1 MPRHRDYY
9 EDQADAEA
17 HNTATSFPLQPEG
30 DSWVGALCGRHAH
43 EAKGRF
49 GVEVHAVLCVNAHC
63 PATCSICNME
73 FAPREQ
79 VA

>member
-9 EDQADAEA
+9 DDPADAEA
-17 HNTATSFPLQPEG
+17 HNTAPRFPLQPEG
-30 DSWVGALCGRHAH
+30 DSWIGALCGRHAH
-43 EAKGRF
+43 EAPHRF
-49 GVEVHAVLCVNAHC
+49 GAAVHAVRCENAAC
-63 PATCSICNME
+63 PATCSVCNME

>member
-1 MPRHRDYY
+1 MTQKHRDYY
-9 EDQADAEA
+9 ENEAEA
-17 HNTATSFPLQPEG
+17 LTHNTAPSFPQQSGG

-43 EAKGRF
+43 EAPHRF
-49 GVEVHAVLCVNAHC
+49 GEVHAVLCVNPSCEAEC
-63 PATCSICNME
+63 AVCRFE

>member
-17 HNTATSFPLQPEG
+17 HNTAATFPLQPKG
-30 DSWVGALCGRHAH
+30 DSWQGALCGRHAH
-43 EAKGRF
+43 EAHGRF
-49 GVEVHAVLCVNAHC
+49 GDVHAVLCVNAAC
-63 PATCSICNME
+63 PATCSVCNLE
-73 FAPREQ
+73 FQPREQ

>member
-1 MPRHRDYY
+1 MKHRDYY
-9 EDQADAEA
+9 EEEADAQA
-17 HNTATSFPLQPEG
+17 HNTAAAFPLQPEG

-49 GVEVHAVLCVNAHC
+49 GAEVHAVLCENAAC
-63 PATCSICNME
+63 PAQCSVCNLE
-73 FAPREQ
+73 FQPREQ